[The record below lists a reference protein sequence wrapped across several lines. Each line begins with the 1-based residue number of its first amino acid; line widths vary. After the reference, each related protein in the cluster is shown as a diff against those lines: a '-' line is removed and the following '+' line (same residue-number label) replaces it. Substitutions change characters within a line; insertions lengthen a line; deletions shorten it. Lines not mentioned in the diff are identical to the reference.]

1 MGLQTVR
8 HNLAT
13 KNNRNS
19 SGISKTSF
27 ITQRLSHFL
36 TLASLYCSLQKC
48 SSITLK
54 QAQKCLESLRNLNL
68 VHLKLRQHYKSTI
81 LPLKKKKCESE
92 LVWHNLSY
100 KLGPFQDWKG
110 SLCQDSRHK
119 SACSVLEKQ
128 DRWLPLPECSNRHFW
143 CSMESLAPCPCHP
156 SLKTSV
162 LNKTSWLCKRNC
174 NYLCQ
179 KTKAGIGMFI
189 VAWFVVA
196 KHCR

>member
-81 LPLKKKKCESE
+81 LPLKKKSVNPSWYDTIYHTNWGPSKTGRDHYARTADINRPVPSWKSRTDGYPF
-92 LVWHNLSY
+92 LNVVTGTFDAVWSH
-100 KLGPFQDWKG
+100 
-110 SLCQDSRHK
+110 
-119 SACSVLEKQ
+119 
-128 DRWLPLPECSNRHFW
+128 
-143 CSMESLAPCPCHP
+143 
-156 SLKTSV
+156 
-162 LNKTSWLCKRNC
+162 
-174 NYLCQ
+174 
-179 KTKAGIGMFI
+179 
-189 VAWFVVA
+189 
-196 KHCR
+196 